1 MKKKLFVILLTLVLL
16 LSMPSP
22 VFAAT
27 SQDVT
32 VTGTP
37 SFIAISNSPGSFD
50 FLTLTEDTDEQT
62 SNGYFTITNSS
73 SVNIDLNIQ
82 SDNWSGVTAWTYGV
96 PAEDT
101 GQLKASSANGGVGGS
116 TGAGNFDITILVGSD
131 TLLCDNVTTVTN
143 PTWELQIDVAST
155 FTHGDEQTNT
165 ITITAVAE

>member
-1 MKKKLFVILLTLVLL
+1 MKKKLFTILFTLVFL
-16 LSMPSP
+16 LSMSVPT
-22 VFAAT
+22 FAAT

-37 SFIAISNSPGSFD
+37 SFISISNSPGSFD
-50 FLTLTEDTDEQT
+50 FQTLAENTDEQT
-62 SNGYFTITNSS
+62 SNGYFTVTNSS

-82 SDNWSGVTAWTYGV
+82 CDNWTGVTSWTYGA
-96 PAEDT
+96 PGEDQ

-116 TGAGNFDITILVGSD
+116 TGAGNFDIAILVGSD
-131 TLLCDNVTTVTN
+131 TLLCDNVTAVTN

-165 ITITAVAE
+165 VTIIAVAE